1 MHNIFLTVILT
12 MIMGS
17 KVFAQQMIPKQ
28 IGIEFTY
35 SVFPKSPEKQN
46 YMFSTGLVSY
56 SKNGN
61 YFFGLTEYGRKYYK
75 YTGCDIPI
83 DSFLL
88 SGGYS
93 FYVWGDF
100 MRNVNFNL
108 GIGGLVGYEQVNKGN
123 ELLYDGS
130 MLTATDNFIYGTN
143 GKLSIESYLTK
154 HLVFLVNGQLRF
166 LKNSQMVN
174 FHSLLGVGIRY
185 NF

>member
-1 MHNIFLTVILT
+1 M
-12 MIMGS
+12 MIMSS
-17 KVFAQQMIPKQ
+17 KIFAQQMIPKQ

-35 SVFPKSPEKQN
+35 SVFPKSPAKQN
-46 YMFSTGLVSY
+46 YMLSTGFVSY

-61 YFFGLTEYGRKYYK
+61 YFFGLAEYGRKYYK

-83 DSFLL
+83 NSFLL

-108 GIGGLVGYEQVNKGN
+108 GIGGLVGYEQINRGN

-130 MLTATDNFIYGTN
+130 KFDSTGNFIYGTN
-143 GKLSIESYLTK
+143 GKLSIESYLTE

-166 LKNSQMVN
+166 LKNSQMAQLR
-174 FHSLLGVGIRY
+174 SLFGVGIRY

>member
-1 MHNIFLTVILT
+1 MNKIFLAIILT
-12 MIMGS
+12 IALNS
-17 KVFAQQMIPKQ
+17 KTFAQQMIPGQ
-28 IGIEFTY
+28 TGIEFSY

-46 YMFSTGLVSY
+46 YMLSTGLVSY

-61 YFFGLTEYGRKYYK
+61 YFFGLAEYGRKYYK

-93 FYVWGDF
+93 FYIWGDF
-100 MRNVNFNL
+100 MRNVNLNL
-108 GIGGLVGYEQVNKGN
+108 GIGGFVGYEQVNRGN

-143 GKLSIESYLTK
+143 GKLSIESYLTE

-166 LKNSQMVN
+166 LKNSQMAQLS
-174 FHSLLGVGIRY
+174 SLFGVGIRY